1 MKPIHALVMS
11 LALFFVAPAHAQQPI
26 EKSFAHL
33 RKVVKM
39 EVYPNIVRDPATMQ
53 VEGSAEVY
61 EFVVSERNRALIDT
75 MREAFLASS
84 ATAYKVYSANDH
96 KHQRRLTYT
105 PGNAVTI
112 GRNYINHIAALFAD
126 ATRPG
131 YRTAYCLEWSFPYQ
145 GEIRARF
152 SRVYGPNPK
161 SRPVASPVAIPSQ
174 PVTIDDWQTFVSSL
188 QSVLDSIASSSP
200 IHDATACQQAI
211 AGVESLAQRFMRQH
225 PMPPCPS
232 SPDSSEKLNA
242 AVLTHSRDSVEAA
255 LVSLDFTPA
264 CRALLVD
271 VLLDADKQIDIHR
284 VVADANLRDP
294 EKMMLIMTQVTRQ
307 AIRRLR

>member
-11 LALFFVAPAHAQQPI
+11 LALFFVAPAHAQQSI

-61 EFVVSERNRALIDT
+61 EFVVLERNRALIDT
-75 MREAFLASS
+75 LREAFLASS
-84 ATAYKVYSANDH
+84 ETAYKVFSANDT

-152 SRVYGPNPK
+152 SRVYGPDPK
-161 SRPVASPVAIPSQ
+161 SRPVASPAAIPSQ
-174 PVTIDDWQTFVSSL
+174 PVTIDDWQTFVSGL

-200 IHDATACQQAI
+200 IHDATAYQQAI
-211 AGVESLAQRFMRQH
+211 ASVESLAQRFMRQH
-225 PMPPCPS
+225 PMPSCPS
-232 SPDSSEKLNA
+232 SPDSSEKLHA

-255 LVSLDFTPA
+255 LSCFCLSA
-264 CRALLVD
+264 LVD
-271 VLLDADKQIDIHR
+271 VYLKR
-284 VVADANLRDP
+284 VPAPKASPPDHAAQSLSGGTGGT
-294 EKMMLIMTQVTRQ
+294 MTSS
-307 AIRRLR
+307 